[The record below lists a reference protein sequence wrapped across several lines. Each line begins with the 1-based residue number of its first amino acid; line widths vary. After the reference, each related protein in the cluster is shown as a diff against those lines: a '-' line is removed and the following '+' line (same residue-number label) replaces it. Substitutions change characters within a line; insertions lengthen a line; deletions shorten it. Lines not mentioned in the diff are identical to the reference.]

1 MTFVEKFGKFNDF
14 LTNLAE
20 SCGVKDLCEAVRQA
34 ACACFESD
42 LGMTAE
48 ELIAEMKKGKP
59 YKEIHRTMFKGN
71 PVENWKKKVL
81 ARKAAEKPA
90 EYSADDPVGTDAP
103 KDEAVE
109 SPSADTENRIEG
121 GIYGGM
127 KGYVEWNDGWGDS
140 EIIRKSDKAMV
151 LAPVLNKYL
160 YGQFPEGKWT
170 QEEFDSCFE
179 QAHDDKF
186 SGPKYFTGI

>member
-59 YKEIHRTMFKGN
+59 YKEIHHTMFKGN
-71 PVENWKKKVL
+71 PVEHWKKKVL

-103 KDEAVE
+103 KDECVGAECAAQVQ
-109 SPSADTENRIEG
+109 TE
-121 GIYGGM
+121 
-127 KGYVEWNDGWGDS
+127 
-140 EIIRKSDKAMV
+140 
-151 LAPVLNKYL
+151 
-160 YGQFPEGKWT
+160 
-170 QEEFDSCFE
+170 E
-179 QAHDDKF
+179 QV
-186 SGPKYFTGI
+186 